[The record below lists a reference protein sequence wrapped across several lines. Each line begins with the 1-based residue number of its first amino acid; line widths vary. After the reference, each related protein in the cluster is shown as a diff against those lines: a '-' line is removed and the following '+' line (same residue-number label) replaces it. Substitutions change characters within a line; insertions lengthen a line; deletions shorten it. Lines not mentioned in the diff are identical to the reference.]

1 MRKFFSILAAAA
13 LVAGFGVTVFGADA
27 TTVKGELVDQA
38 CFTKDAKNV
47 GSNHAG
53 CATTCAKKGSPVALV
68 TDDGVYMVTGDMTKD
83 NNATLVP
90 HMAHIVELT
99 GEVSE
104 KDGHKVINATGLK
117 MISVAN

>member
-13 LVAGFGVTVFGADA
+13 LVTGISAKVFGAD

-47 GSNHAG
+47 GSKHAD

-68 TDDGVYMVTGDMTKD
+68 ADDGVYMVTGDMTKD
-83 NNATLVP
+83 NNAQLVP

-104 KDGHKVINATGLK
+104 KDGHKMINATALK
-117 MISVAN
+117 MISAAN